1 MILSPPAPSQ
11 ASAALRFD
19 YETTRAESLLHRDDV
34 LAVFGFGAAC
44 PLPAD
49 ARVLRVGLEP
59 VGAAP
64 LEVWRT
70 SGPVRHGCEGD
81 LRWSEDGDHLF
92 FALEVDEQAH
102 AASRRRPTMPTGGNW
117 GQMKIFASH
126 QSLRRGHGS
135 GKGSER
141 VVFFDARSK
150 TLSGTLLRRE
160 LRKSHGICR
169 CTGIADASVL
179 IAAHA

>member
-1 MILSPPAPSQ
+1 MSLSPPAPSQ

-81 LRWSEDGDHLF
+81 LRWSKDGDHLF
-92 FALEVDEQAH
+92 FALELDEQAH
-102 AASRRRPTMPTGGNW
+102 AASRRRPTMPTGVSWPALAPATNRTSCACGTISMPRTRATAMPSATGSSAKAARAAW
-117 GQMKIFASH
+117 
-126 QSLRRGHGS
+126 LRAG
-135 GKGSER
+135 
-141 VVFFDARSK
+141 
-150 TLSGTLLRRE
+150 
-160 LRKSHGICR
+160 
-169 CTGIADASVL
+169 
-179 IAAHA
+179 

>member
-1 MILSPPAPSQ
+1 MWNDAPMILSPPAPSQ
-11 ASAALRFD
+11 ASARARNWTIRWPTCTARCAKRGWPTQHWAL
-19 YETTRAESLLHRDDV
+19 
-34 LAVFGFGAAC
+34 AAC
-44 PLPAD
+44 SRSICAMRGWPRRFRRACASGFPAGK
-49 ARVLRVGLEP
+49 LG
-59 VGAAP
+59 
-64 LEVWRT
+64 
-70 SGPVRHGCEGD
+70 
-81 LRWSEDGDHLF
+81 SEI
-92 FALEVDEQAH
+92 
-102 AASRRRPTMPTGGNW
+102 GGNW